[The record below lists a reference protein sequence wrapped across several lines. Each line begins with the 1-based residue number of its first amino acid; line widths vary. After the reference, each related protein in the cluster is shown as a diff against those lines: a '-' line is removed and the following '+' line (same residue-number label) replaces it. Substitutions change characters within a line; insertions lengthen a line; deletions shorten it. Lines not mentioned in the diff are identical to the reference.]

1 MKVFILIFC
10 LLIGVTGFCQNE
22 IDYQNKRLINSL
34 NKNGISAFSEL
45 EEISSDSKLQNE
57 FNGKFFKVIG
67 GELQERLIPVPYSKN
82 TTDQAV
88 SAAPQQHFPFCVF
101 LSLFYFIFYF
111 YYYSYYSCS
120 FFYFSSSSLPQI
132 KHFVMEVT
140 KEMCERLV
148 ERHAES

>member
-1 MKVFILIFC
+1 MIPFLLLFSLPLFLSVCLSFC
-10 LLIGVTGFCQNE
+10 L
-22 IDYQNKRLINSL
+22 
-34 NKNGISAFSEL
+34 FSGL
-45 EEISSDSKLQNE
+45 SSVLL
-57 FNGKFFKVIG
+57 FFKVIG

-140 KEMCERLV
+140 KEICERLV
-148 ERHAES
+148 ERHAESWFIFPLKNSKQQTKIATEKQESWLL